1 MEPFSG
7 FHALVLSLPQPVIL
21 AVGVVTRSNRARPG
35 RHPVQDRPQDRGIR
49 FRPAVRPVQHLQPLF
64 DDRILGQRPHGV
76 IGKSGDVFPC

>member
-1 MEPFSG
+1 MEPSSG
-7 FHALVLSLPQPVIL
+7 FRALALGLLQPVIS
-21 AVGVVTRSNRARPG
+21 AAGVLPRSNRACPS

-76 IGKSGDVFPC
+76 IGKPGDVFPC